1 MTETRRPS
9 IIAHRGLRNK
19 YPENT
24 IASLEAALRIPRIS
38 GIEFDVELTKDGK
51 LAVLHQETV
60 APTSD
65 FLALD
70 IANRDLLRDWVRE
83 RPLSEVQ
90 RLDAGS
96 WMDARFSEIRVPS
109 LEEVLALPWN
119 STRAFIELKDATF
132 WNPSR
137 DPLRAAEVVS
147 AAIPLLAKFQAQ
159 YSVISFNPEI
169 LSRISER
176 FPHTPLVLALWTEW
190 TGRVAEA
197 VKVGKACGASAIS
210 LPYSM
215 ILADL
220 SWVPLSHQ
228 NSLEVHSYPVSPARD
243 DPQFQLWTAETQY
256 DDWRELARAGVD
268 AIISDFGAETAEY
281 FGASFQ

>member
-210 LPYSM
+210 L
-215 ILADL
+215 
-220 SWVPLSHQ
+220 Q